1 MLNAIGLQEVGV
13 RRFLDEKLPRVRAL
27 GKTIIANICGSS
39 LEEYGELARIL
50 DQADGVAAIEVNISC
65 PNVAEGG
72 IEFGCDP
79 DMAARAVA
87 VVRRGTT
94 LPVIPKLSPSAA
106 DLGLVA
112 RRVEEA
118 GADAV
123 SLINTI
129 PAMAIDVHTRRPRL
143 ANIIGG
149 LSGPAIRPIAV
160 RMVWEVSRA
169 TRLHG
174 RRDWRDHRGRGC
186 RGIPV
191 GGSSRGPD
199 RHDEF
204 RGPGYLE
211 AHRGRADRLLPEPP
225 GGGGSRAHWRDG
237 RRLREGIL
245 NPAVLPPWDGS
256 AGTRGDRRRGGH
268 LVAGAGPPAARPAG
282 RRCLVLQD
290 REGTLHCSRTGRGSR
305 VHRCRPGVP
314 RPQVPR
320 YPGDRRRR
328 GARRC
333 PPSGQH
339 SGCARLGRR
348 RHGGSG
354 GRGRRHGCRSRT

>member
-1 MLNAIGLQEVGV
+1 MKPAPRIPAPGTGPTAAAVDLTVELAGLRLPTPLIAASGTFGYGDEYHRVVDYECLGAIAAKGLYLEPRPGCPPPRIWETPSGMLNAIGLQEVGV

-169 TRLHG
+169 TRLPVVG
-174 RRDWRDHRGRGC
+174 IGGITGAEDVVEFLLAGAAAVQIGTMNFVDPGIWRRTVEGLIGYCRNHRVAAVRELT
-186 RGIPV
+186 
-191 GGSSRGPD
+191 GGMAAGS
-199 RHDEF
+199 
-204 RGPGYLE
+204 
-211 AHRGRADRLLPEPP
+211 GRA
-225 GGGGSRAHWRDG
+225 S
-237 RRLREGIL
+237 
-245 NPAVLPPWDGS
+245 
-256 AGTRGDRRRGGH
+256 
-268 LVAGAGPPAARPAG
+268 
-282 RRCLVLQD
+282 
-290 REGTLHCSRTGRGSR
+290 
-305 VHRCRPGVP
+305 
-314 RPQVPR
+314 
-320 YPGDRRRR
+320 
-328 GARRC
+328 
-333 PPSGQH
+333 
-339 SGCARLGRR
+339 
-348 RHGGSG
+348 
-354 GRGRRHGCRSRT
+354 